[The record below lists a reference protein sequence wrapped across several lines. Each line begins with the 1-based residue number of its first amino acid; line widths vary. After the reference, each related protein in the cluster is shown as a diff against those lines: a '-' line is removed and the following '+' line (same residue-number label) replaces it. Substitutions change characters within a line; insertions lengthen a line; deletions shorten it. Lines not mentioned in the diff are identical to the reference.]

1 MSLLILSCSLS
12 PESRSRILANYS
24 RDVVAELHSDT
35 DVELVD
41 LRDHELP
48 LCDGATAYGAPA
60 VAVLVEKIQAA
71 DAIIIATPIYN
82 YDASAA
88 VKNLVEL
95 TGRNWMDKV
104 VAFLCAAGGQGSYM
118 SIMALANSL
127 MLDFRCLIIPRFVY
141 VTKHVFDDN
150 HQLVDEDAQ
159 QRIKDMVA
167 ETLKVGAAMKQ

>member
-1 MSLLILSCSLS
+1 MSLLILSCSLN
-12 PESRSRILANYS
+12 PYSRSRILAEYS
-24 RDVVAELHSDT
+24 RDVAAEMNT
-35 DVELVD
+35 DVDFVD
-41 LRDHELP
+41 LREHELP
-48 LCDGATAYGAPA
+48 LCDGDKAYGAPS
-60 VAVLVEKIQAA
+60 VAALSEKIKAA

-95 TGRNWMDKV
+95 TGRNWTDKI

-127 MLDFRCLIIPRFVY
+127 MLDFRCVIIPRFVY

-150 HQLVDEDAQ
+150 HQFVDTDAQ
-159 QRIKDMVA
+159 QRVKDMVA
-167 ETLKVGAAMKQ
+167 ETLKVGAAMNG